1 MTEQWPALSIPAS
14 TNNDY
19 NKDLIKDHIGVDME
33 LLYTNASVSI
43 SELKKNPTAVIDE
56 ADGFPVAVLNHN
68 KPAAYLVP
76 AAAFEAMMEKLDDI
90 ELAKLV
96 KERENQPTIRVDP
109 DDL

>member
-1 MTEQWPALSIPAS
+1 
-14 TNNDY
+14 
-19 NKDLIKDHIGVDME
+19 ME

-109 DDL
+109 NDL

>member
-1 MTEQWPALSIPAS
+1 
-14 TNNDY
+14 
-19 NKDLIKDHIGVDME
+19 ME

-76 AAAFEAMMEKLDDI
+76 AAAFEAMMERLDDI
-90 ELAKLV
+90 ELAKLI
-96 KERENQPTIRVDP
+96 KERENEPTVKVEP
-109 DDL
+109 NDL

>member
-1 MTEQWPALSIPAS
+1 
-14 TNNDY
+14 
-19 NKDLIKDHIGVDME
+19 ME

-43 SELKKNPTAVIDE
+43 TELKKNPTAVIE
-56 ADGFPVAVLNHN
+56 QADGFPVAVLNHN

-96 KERENQPTIRVDP
+96 KERANERTVKVEP
-109 DDL
+109 DAL

>member
-1 MTEQWPALSIPAS
+1 
-14 TNNDY
+14 
-19 NKDLIKDHIGVDME
+19 ME

-43 SELKKNPTAVIDE
+43 SELKKNPTAVIEE

-90 ELAKLV
+90 ELVKLV
-96 KERENQPTIRVDP
+96 KQRAHEPTVKVDP
-109 DDL
+109 SEL

>member
-1 MTEQWPALSIPAS
+1 
-14 TNNDY
+14 
-19 NKDLIKDHIGVDME
+19 ME

-43 SELKKNPTAVIDE
+43 SELKKNPSAVIED

-96 KERENQPTIRVDP
+96 KARENEPTVKVKP
-109 DDL
+109 GDL

>member
-1 MTEQWPALSIPAS
+1 
-14 TNNDY
+14 
-19 NKDLIKDHIGVDME
+19 ME

-96 KERENQPTIRVDP
+96 KERENEPTVRIDP

>member
-1 MTEQWPALSIPAS
+1 
-14 TNNDY
+14 
-19 NKDLIKDHIGVDME
+19 ME

-76 AAAFEAMMEKLDDI
+76 AAAFEAMMERLDDI

-109 DDL
+109 SEL

>member
-1 MTEQWPALSIPAS
+1 
-14 TNNDY
+14 
-19 NKDLIKDHIGVDME
+19 ME

-43 SELKKNPTAVIDE
+43 SELKRNPTAVIEE

-96 KERENQPTIRVDP
+96 KARANEPTVKVEP

>member
-1 MTEQWPALSIPAS
+1 MGPA
-14 TNNDY
+14 
-19 NKDLIKDHIGVDME
+19 ME

-90 ELAKLV
+90 KLAKLV
-96 KERENQPTIRVDP
+96 KARENEPTVKVDP
-109 DDL
+109 NDL

>member
-1 MTEQWPALSIPAS
+1 
-14 TNNDY
+14 
-19 NKDLIKDHIGVDME
+19 ME

-43 SELKKNPTAVIDE
+43 SELKKNPTAVIDK

-90 ELAKLV
+90 ELSRLV
-96 KERENQPTIRVDP
+96 KERENEPTVRVCL

>member
-1 MTEQWPALSIPAS
+1 
-14 TNNDY
+14 
-19 NKDLIKDHIGVDME
+19 ME

-43 SELKKNPTAVIDE
+43 SELKRNPTAVIDHAE
-56 ADGFPVAVLNHN
+56 GFPVAVLNHN

-96 KERENQPTIRVDP
+96 KQREHEPTVKVKP
-109 DDL
+109 DEL

>member
-1 MTEQWPALSIPAS
+1 
-14 TNNDY
+14 
-19 NKDLIKDHIGVDME
+19 ME

-90 ELAKLV
+90 ELARLV
-96 KERENQPTIRVDP
+96 KERENEPTVRVDP